1 MLIFN
6 SNPDICQRF
15 SLFNFSMSSSHGYH
29 RVTTAGL
36 FITLG
41 IIFGDIGTSPLYVMK
56 AIVGEGSLI
65 DRDTVLGGISLV
77 FWTLTLQTTLKYVVM
92 TLRADNKGEGGIF
105 SLYTLVRRRQR
116 WLLFPAILGGAAMLS
131 DGMITPPISVCSAVE
146 GLESKIHGFPTVM
159 VSIIIISLLFFVQRF
174 GTAAV
179 GKSFGP
185 IMFVWFSVLAIL
197 GILNISHD
205 FEVIAALSP
214 HYGFHTLMTNP
225 KGIFILGAVFLC
237 TTGAEALYA
246 DLGHCGRQNIQ
257 VSWIFV
263 KICLVL
269 NYLGQGAWLLHHEGT
284 HLEENPFYGM
294 MPNWFLWPG
303 VIIATMAAIIA
314 SQALISGSFTL
325 VSEAVR
331 LGLLPKMTVK
341 FPTNM
346 KGQIYIPA
354 VNTFLWLGCVGVVI
368 LFKNSSA
375 MEAAYGLAIVLA
387 MLCTTILLANWLVV
401 KRVNSS
407 IVWAM
412 LVFYVLLEGLFF
424 VANAAKFLEGG
435 YVTVGMAGLLFG
447 TMLLWVKARRIRQS
461 YSDEVRIKD
470 YLDQLISL
478 SNDEGLPKYATNLVF
493 LSSAKHPNK
502 IEEKVLYSILQT
514 QPKRA
519 DVYWFVHIET
529 TDEPYTMEYEVN
541 SIASDDVYK
550 VNFRLGFRVQQR
562 MNLFMKK
569 VVEDLVENEEL
580 TVYSRYHTQSSKY
593 PTGDFRFVIIQEF
606 LSNENELPWREQ
618 FILSIYLTV
627 KGWVSSPKNWFGL
640 DSDSVDLE
648 EAPLVLQPVKQVG
661 LRRIQR

>member
-1 MLIFN
+1 MNIQNGQHPLT
-6 SNPDICQRF
+6 R
-15 SLFNFSMSSSHGYH
+15 
-29 RVTTAGL
+29 AGL
-36 FITLG
+36 LITLG

-56 AIVGEGSLI
+56 AIVGEGNLI
-65 DRDTVLGGISLV
+65 DRETILGGVSLV
-77 FWTLTLQTTLKYVVM
+77 FWTLTLQTTLKYVLL
-92 TLRADNKGEGGIF
+92 TLRADNRGEGGIF
-105 SLYTLVRRRQR
+105 SLYTLVRRRRR
-116 WLLFPAILGGAAMLS
+116 WLLLPAILGGAAMLS

-146 GLESKIHGFPTVM
+146 GLESKIHGFPTVL
-159 VSIIIISLLFFVQRF
+159 VSIIIISMLFFIQRF

-185 IMFVWFSVLAIL
+185 FMFIWFSVLAIL
-197 GILNISHD
+197 GLLNISHD
-205 FEVIAALSP
+205 VGVFAALSP
-214 HYGFHTLMTNP
+214 HYGIHTLMTHP

-257 VSWIFV
+257 ASWIFV

-269 NYLGQGAWLLHHEGT
+269 NYLGQAAWLLHHEGT
-284 HLEENPFYGM
+284 TLDENPFYGM

-331 LGLLPKMTVK
+331 LGLLPKLTVK
-341 FPTNM
+341 FPTNL

-354 VNTFLWLGCVGVVI
+354 VNTFLWLGCIGVVLI
-368 LFKNSSA
+368 FKNSTA

-401 KRVNSS
+401 KRVNSLIIWS
-407 IVWAM
+407 M
-412 LVFYVLLEGLFF
+412 LMFYVVLEGIFF

-447 TMLLWVKARRIRQS
+447 IMLLWVNAKRIRQS
-461 YSDEVRIKD
+461 YSDELPIRD
-470 YLDQLISL
+470 YLDQLIVL
-478 SNDEGLPKYATNLVF
+478 SNDESLPKYATNLVF
-493 LSSAKHPNK
+493 LSSAKHHNK

-529 TDEPYTMEYEVN
+529 TDEPFTMEYDVN
-541 SIASDDVYK
+541 TIASDDVYK
-550 VNFRLGFRVQQR
+550 VNFKLGFRVQQR
-562 MNLFMKK
+562 MNVFMKK

-618 FILSIYLTV
+618 VILSVYLSV
-627 KGWVSSPKNWFGL
+627 KKWVSSPKNCFGL

-648 EAPLVLQPVKQVG
+648 EAPLVLQPVKEIG
-661 LRRIQR
+661 LKRIRRK